1 MIYTFFALGSFW
13 VTTMDNMLPIVY
25 LALLLALLATAS
37 FIILRQVLKTRKI
50 ESSIVRLQN
59 KLVKE
64 KGTAKD
70 YYELGSI
77 YLDKKLFLQATNQ
90 FQKALKA
97 ADEISPEESVLI
109 YNALGFA
116 YFAQEQYDLAIRNY
130 KEALKLFPTYVTA
143 LNNLGH
149 AYERKQLT
157 TQALE
162 SYSEALQHEPNNV
175 TAKRRAEA
183 LRKRVVASA

>member
-1 MIYTFFALGSFW
+1 MAYTFFALGSFW

-59 KLVKE
+59 KLAKE
-64 KGTAKD
+64 KGATKD

-97 ADEISPEESVLI
+97 ADEVSPEELVLI

-116 YFAQEQYDLAIRNY
+116 YFAQEQYDLAIRHY
-130 KEALKLFPTYVTA
+130 KEALKLFPNYVTA

-162 SYSEALQHEPNNV
+162 SYSEALQYEPNNV
-175 TAKRRAEA
+175 TAKRRSEA